1 VSVFV
6 GLIYRELLRSFRSGL
21 WYAAAA
27 TFYFAYAIYFD
38 LIFTSAAGPQPQ
50 PISPMRSLFSAEML
64 MLWILFIPVLA
75 QKSIVEER
83 QHKTWD
89 VLVTTG
95 MDLWSLLLAKFL
107 ANTVQLAFWL
117 LTCLSFPIA
126 FAFFIDLDLA
136 SVLASLAMVFLVA
149 QHWLALCYALLCKTK
164 SFVPA
169 YFKAGIVL
177 LLYYLF
183 PLLVVMLPDPFYRP
197 IFETLDLR
205 GVLDRASQGIVLGHD
220 LIWLLGGIA
229 VFLMCAHLRLSNEVS
244 IGIKKWRDS
253 FFNTLYL
260 FGCCFVLIF
269 ALFVSHSRSWVW
281 DVSPQRQGEI
291 SDEYR
296 QMASSFPSGLEVTA
310 ALPKRWNAPSY
321 AQARTCLLTFLE
333 KTKALAPG
341 LSLNVLDPDI
351 DILAME
357 RLREAG
363 GMSDN
368 KIGFVSIAYNGRRLN
383 IPYPEWVSIGTLTI
397 DNEPHRYLRAFKGED
412 QMVRVVNNLSK
423 SQQSGK
429 ILVFSGH
436 GEVELGN
443 DDPLGGS
450 EFLDLVRQFGLE
462 PIRFKP
468 DLDVLP
474 EIASIKLILILDP
487 QTGMSEAFQKILI
500 QAFEHQVPIL
510 AATGPSLKV
519 HDPDSKSILKH
530 YGILNS
536 EGVIYQKHYHQYDPY
551 TLPMAELS
559 THPLTENLQKRV
571 LLFDHVSALREGIPQ
586 DPRLKVVPL
595 IRTQKSN
602 AIWDEHQYDPQ
613 QPMVRHNFGAKD
625 KASPLYSGMAA
636 QWHTDKGIVPAV
648 VVLGSRSLFE
658 NRWIHQGAN
667 RELLFQSIDWLL
679 NRQQQ
684 VHLPA
689 SVLANYRVEASP
701 TQQIVVQG
709 AVTFIPPLL
718 FIVMGLFQWRRRQ

>member
-1 VSVFV
+1 MSVFC
-6 GLIYRELLRSFRSGL
+6 GLVYRELLRSFRSGL

-38 LIFTSAAGPQPQ
+38 LIFSSAAGPQPQ

-75 QKSIVEER
+75 QKALVEER
-83 QHKTWD
+83 QQKTWEA
-89 VLVTTG
+89 LITTG
-95 MDLWSLLLAKFL
+95 IDLWSLLLAKFL
-107 ANTVQLAFWL
+107 ANTLQLLFWL
-117 LTCLSFPIA
+117 SICLSFPLA
-126 FAFFIDLDLA
+126 FAVFIDLDSA
-136 SVLASLAMVFLVA
+136 AVFSSLGMVFLVA
-149 QHWLALCYALLCKTK
+149 LHWLALCYALLCKTR

-183 PLLVVMLPDPFYRP
+183 PLLVVLLPDPFYRP

-220 LIWLLGGIA
+220 VVWLIGGI
-229 VFLMCAHLRLSNEVS
+229 VIFLIGAHLRLSGETA
-244 IGIKKWRDS
+244 IGLKKWRDS
-253 FFNTLYL
+253 FLNTVYL
-260 FGCCFVLIF
+260 LGCCFVLVF
-269 ALFVSHSRSWVW
+269 ALFVSHSRSLVW
-281 DVSPQRQGEI
+281 DVSPQRQGEM
-291 SDEYR
+291 SEQYLE
-296 QMASSFPSGLEVTA
+296 MASKFPAGLKVTM

-321 AQARTCLLTFLE
+321 AQARTCLITFME
-333 KTKALAPG
+333 KTKALAPQM
-341 LSLNVLDPDI
+341 SLEILDPDV
-351 DILAME
+351 DLLAMQ

-368 KIGFVSIAYNGRRLN
+368 KIGFVSISYLDRRLN
-383 IPYPEWVSIGTLTI
+383 IPYPEWVSIGTVTI

-412 QMVRVVNNLSK
+412 QMVRVVNNLMKSK
-423 SQQSGK
+423 TPGK

-436 GEVELGN
+436 GEVDLGK

-468 DLDVLP
+468 DLDKLP
-474 EIASIKLILILDP
+474 DIKSVKLILILDP
-487 QTGMSEAFQKILI
+487 QTGMSGAFKEILN
-500 QAFEHQVPIL
+500 QAFDHQVPIL

-519 HDPDSKSILKH
+519 HDPESKSILKH

-559 THPLTENLQKRV
+559 THPMLENLQKRV
-571 LLFDHVSALREGIPQ
+571 LLFDHVSALKEGIPQ

-595 IRTQKSN
+595 LRTQKSDS
-602 AIWDEHQYDPQ
+602 IWDEHQYDPQ
-613 QPMVRHNFGAKD
+613 EPLVRHNYGSKD
-625 KASPLYSGMAA
+625 KASPLYTGMAA
-636 QWHTDKGIVPAV
+636 QWHTDKGVLPAA

-667 RELLFQSIDWLL
+667 RELLFQAIDWLL
-679 NRQQQ
+679 HRDQK

-689 SVLANYRVEASP
+689 SVLANYRVEATP
-701 TQQIVVQG
+701 RQQILVQA
-709 AVTFIPPLL
+709 AVTFIPPIF
-718 FIVMGLFQWRRRQ
+718 FILMGFYQWRRRQ

>member
-1 VSVFV
+1 MSVFK
-6 GLIYRELLRSFRSGL
+6 GLVYRELLRSFRSGL

-38 LIFTSAAGPQPQ
+38 LIFASAAGPQPQ

-64 MLWILFIPVLA
+64 MLWVLFIPVLA
-75 QKSIVEER
+75 QKAIVEER
-83 QHKTWD
+83 QQKTWE

-107 ANTVQLAFWL
+107 ANAIQLCFWL
-117 LTCLSFPIA
+117 TICLSFPMA
-126 FAFFIDLDLA
+126 LAFFIDLDYA
-136 SVLASLAMVFLVA
+136 SVMSSMAMVFLVA
-149 QHWLALCYALLCKTK
+149 LHWLALCYALLCRTN

-183 PLLVVMLPDPFYRP
+183 PLLVVLLPDPFYRP
-197 IFETLDLR
+197 VFETLDLR
-205 GVLDRASQGIVLGHD
+205 GILDRASQGIVLGHD
-220 LIWLLGGIA
+220 LIWLVGGI
-229 VFLMCAHLRLSNEVS
+229 VIFMTGTHLRLGHEVV
-244 IGIKKWRDS
+244 IGLKKWRDS
-253 FFNTLYL
+253 FFNVLYL
-260 FGCCFVLIF
+260 TGCCFVLIF
-269 ALFVSHSRSWVW
+269 ALFVSHSRSWVF

-291 SDEYR
+291 SEQYR
-296 QMASSFPSGLEVTA
+296 QIAPRFPTGLEVTV

-321 AQARTCLLTFLE
+321 AQARTCLITFLE
-333 KTKALAPG
+333 KTKALCPQ
-341 LSLNVLDPDI
+341 LSLEVLDPDV
-351 DILAME
+351 DIQAMQ

-363 GMSDN
+363 GKSDN
-368 KIGFVSIAYNGRRLN
+368 KIGFVSIAYQGRRLN
-383 IPYPEWVSIGTLTI
+383 IPYPEWVSIGTVTI

-412 QMVRVVNNLSK
+412 QMVRVVNNLVKSK
-423 SQQSGK
+423 QPGK

-436 GEVELGN
+436 GEVDLGK

-468 DLDVLP
+468 DLDTLP
-474 EIASIKLILILDP
+474 DIKSIKLILILDP
-487 QTGMSEAFQKILI
+487 QTGMS
-500 QAFEHQVPIL
+500 QAFKEILNRAFDHQVPIL

-536 EGVIYQKHYHQYDPY
+536 EGVIYQKHYHQYDPF

-559 THPLTENLQKRV
+559 NHSLLNNLQKRV
-571 LLFDHVSALREGIPQ
+571 LLFDHVSALREGIAQ

-595 IRTQKSN
+595 LRTQKSE

-613 QPMVRHNFGAKD
+613 DPLVRHNFGSKD
-625 KASPLYSGMAA
+625 KPSPLFTGMAA
-636 QWHTDKGIVPAV
+636 QWNTDRGIVPAV

-689 SVLANYRVEASP
+689 SVMANYRVEASSY
-701 TQQIVVQG
+701 QQLMVQ
-709 AVTFIPPLL
+709 AVVTFVPPLFL
-718 FIVMGLFQWRRRQ
+718 VVIGLFQWRRRQ